1 MKGGNGGHSLVRE
14 LRLQIMASPQEL
26 KAVDTFRFEHG
37 YRAGWQPF
45 GSCCATV
52 SLPLARCLKT
62 PGLNPKTTGFS
73 KRPKGWQIIP
83 ATHKDKGRTRRSCT
97 LGIVKVPR

>member
-1 MKGGNGGHSLVRE
+1 MKGGNEGTVWRESFDCRLWRRLRSLRLSTPSDLNVAAVRE
-14 LRLQIMASPQEL
+14 LLRL
-26 KAVDTFRFEHG
+26 
-37 YRAGWQPF
+37 
-45 GSCCATV
+45 
-52 SLPLARCLKT
+52 
-62 PGLNPKTTGFS
+62 GFS